1 MAARRAGVE
10 TKGGQEFR
18 ADLMIDAAGRRSPVP
33 GWLAAGGFAPPR
45 QVEVD
50 PHVTYTSRLYRTP
63 RQVGRPLNH
72 RSYHSYYS
80 VTVVTAVSGSHS

>member
-18 ADLMIDAAGRRSPVP
+18 ADLVIDAAGRRSPVP

-63 RQVGRPLNH
+63 RQVGCPLK
-72 RSYHSYYS
+72 SQQLS
-80 VTVVTAVSGSHS
+80 